1 VNSYFWGVV
10 WVPEPLLEE
19 PFGPMTV
26 PLAVVV
32 PFPLLVVVPLDVV
45 VPPFGPVTDPVSAV
59 PVRVLVT
66 LPWALTVLPPALVAV
81 PLPETVVPFCV
92 TDPVAVPPRR
102 PVTVCCAAAVES
114 ANDRAIAIDTEFFFM
129 TSPGCSA
136 FSTLARVSAMSGV
149 LMSLSKSQRRGARVP
164 DTSLH
169 LPVTQMW
176 HAGFW

>member
-1 VNSYFWGVV
+1 
-10 WVPEPLLEE
+10 LEV
-19 PFGPMTV
+19 PFGPVTV

-32 PFPLLVVVPLDVV
+32 PFPLLVVVPLAVV
-45 VPPFGPVTDPVSAV
+45 VPPFGPVTDPVSVV

-102 PVTVCCAAAVES
+102 PVTVCCATAVES
-114 ANDRAIAIDTEFFFM
+114 ANDRAIAIDTEFFFI

-136 FSTLARVSAMSGV
+136 FPTLARVGGV
-149 LMSLSKSQRRGARVP
+149 DVIVEG
-164 DTSLH
+164 
-169 LPVTQMW
+169 
-176 HAGFW
+176 AGFTVQAFQTLPYICR